1 MVRVERRA
9 TLEEIVRVAEKIN
22 ITKLPDDLINK
33 VAESKKFEDIPKDI
47 QSFIITAG
55 GLLRMAREGK
65 EKLTEEEFV
74 EAINDFY
81 IDILLEYNVRK
92 GYLVRI
98 GNWSYKT
105 MQECKYKL
113 TEKGEKEGERILREL
128 INEDNEKVRYIG

>member
-1 MVRVERRA
+1 
-9 TLEEIVRVAEKIN
+9 VAEKID

-33 VAESKKFEDIPKDI
+33 VADSKKFEDIPEDI

-92 GYLVRI
+92 GFLIRI
-98 GNWSYKT
+98 GDWNYKT
-105 MQECKYKL
+105 MQECRYKL
-113 TEKGEKEGERILREL
+113 TEKGKKEGKRILREL
-128 INEDNEKVRYIG
+128 INEENEKVRYIG